1 MAANSMFFTATSSI
15 LTKPII
21 KIQSFSTPSF
31 GFSKNTSVLAHRVCA
46 GKQFLA
52 VAAAASS
59 AVEVE
64 ADTAVIKAS
73 KVLPFRV
80 GHGFDLHRLEP
91 GYPLIIGGIDI
102 PFEKG
107 CEAHSDGDVLLHC
120 VVDAILGALGLPD
133 IGQIFPDNDPK
144 WKGARSSVFIKEAV
158 SSFLLFFVLG
168 SI

>member
-1 MAANSMFFTATSSI
+1 MLASRECVNFT
-15 LTKPII
+15 
-21 KIQSFSTPSF
+21 
-31 GFSKNTSVLAHRVCA
+31 GKNFPV
-46 GKQFLA
+46 

-107 CEAHSDGDVLLHC
+107 CEAHSDGKSHLV
-120 VVDAILGALGLPD
+120 
-133 IGQIFPDNDPK
+133 IF
-144 WKGARSSVFIKEAV
+144 
-158 SSFLLFFVLG
+158 L
-168 SI
+168 